1 MTEEQ
6 KERKRE
12 RERQR
17 RARIKAEKQ
26 LSAEKI
32 ENPTPVEK
40 TVVLDEADDMF
51 ACMRRRRSNY

>member
-6 KERKRE
+6 KEKKRE

-26 LSAEKI
+26 LSAGITE
-32 ENPTPVEK
+32 TMAPVEK
-40 TVVLDEADDMF
+40 SVAVDEADDMF

>member
-17 RARIKAEKQ
+17 HARIKAEKQ
-26 LSAEKI
+26 LGVEKPK
-32 ENPTPVEK
+32 NPTPAHEPVVVEV
-40 TVVLDEADDMF
+40 TDDMF